1 MYGWARTHAR
11 THVHTHT
18 RTQAVADETF
28 ADERSKE
35 MFENDTRE
43 KLIKELLKQEIR
55 NDFFYTNAHM
65 NAYMRMRMYE
75 HHTHIKYVYQERLVG
90 VALDDLLDSP
100 TASVVQWNYI
110 VSILGH

>member
-1 MYGWARTHAR
+1 MNTPPSPSHLYHLSPRLPHVLEGGYCLYGWARTHAR

-18 RTQAVADETF
+18 RKQAVADETF

-55 NDFFYTNAHM
+55 NVFFYTNTHM
-65 NAYMRMRMYE
+65 NAYVQMRMYE
-75 HHTHIKYVYQERLVG
+75 HTHRHMP
-90 VALDDLLDSP
+90 S
-100 TASVVQWNYI
+100 
-110 VSILGH
+110 